1 MLGEHTCLATLQQL
15 SKSIL
20 ELSLVGKHI
29 LHCGSPLSLC
39 SLFAEVRYLYFTT
52 VLMVFVMKW
61 LSHED
66 FIVLLSLTFLF
77 FGIASS
83 FLSLYR
89 FNRTPNHRF
98 KKFCIQ
104 NPTSI
109 HPINIFLKYIL
120 ASSKKIK
127 IILKYFI
134 FVIFRRTGTETI
146 LSHEEESSCHQ
157 NSSLYTWKISQ
168 KMLLWNKDF
177 CRCLTVSFSGYGCS
191 MCPW

>member
-98 KKFCIQ
+98 KKFDIQ
-104 NPTSI
+104 NSTSI
-109 HPINIFLKYIL
+109 HPINIF
-120 ASSKKIK
+120 
-127 IILKYFI
+127 LKYFI